1 VRRYKGDTKGTA
13 TATRC
18 DEPEPA
24 ATFRSR
30 TAGSQVE
37 SRGSAIHKYKGN
49 VQGAQLNLAATKRS
63 AAEDAAMKACVL
75 CDVGRMEVREVPQP
89 PVGTRDVLL
98 RISAVG
104 ICGTD
109 AHIFSGHA
117 NYNTDATGK
126 NIPLSVQPQI
136 LGHEIS
142 GQVAEVGGEVR
153 DLAPGDR
160 VVIDQ
165 GLSCVST
172 RRELRCEYCLSGDS
186 HQCAFY
192 TEHGITGLPGGL
204 AEFIAVP
211 ASNAVRLTTDL
222 DMKEA
227 ALSEPLGCVIH
238 SSDAVTRAQARFAI
252 GAASQERRVRHVL
265 ICGAGPSGLLHLQY
279 LRRVLGY
286 DGWLMVSEPNEM
298 KRELAKKF
306 GADVVLDPSG
316 GEMGAAVREHTQ
328 GGGVEYLIEASGQGR
343 AFAAISSVIRKQA
356 TVLLYGHGHAG
367 FGLSLLNNVMFKEPC
382 LVTPVGA
389 SGGFEKDGRP
399 STYARA
405 LRLIEQGKISV
416 APFITHRFASLGDVQ
431 GALAG
436 GMNAADYVKG
446 VVALQ

>member
-1 VRRYKGDTKGTA
+1 
-13 TATRC
+13 
-18 DEPEPA
+18 
-24 ATFRSR
+24 
-30 TAGSQVE
+30 
-37 SRGSAIHKYKGN
+37 
-49 VQGAQLNLAATKRS
+49 
-63 AAEDAAMKACVL
+63 MKACVL
-75 CDVGRMEVREVPQP
+75 CDVGRIEVREVPQP
-89 PVGTRDVLL
+89 RVGACDVLL
-98 RISAVG
+98 RIAAVG

-117 NYNTDATGK
+117 NYNTDSAGK
-126 NIPLSVQPQI
+126 NIPLSAQPQI

-153 DLAPGDR
+153 DLAVDDR
-160 VVIDQ
+160 VVMDH
-165 GLSCVST
+165 GLNCVST
-172 RRELRCEYCLSGDS
+172 NREPRCEYCLSGDS

-211 ASNAVRLTTDL
+211 ASNTVRLTADL
-222 DMKEA
+222 DMREA

-238 SSDAVTRAQARFAI
+238 SSDAVARAHARFAI
-252 GAASQERRVRHVL
+252 GGAAASPERRVRHVL
-265 ICGAGPSGLLHLQY
+265 ICGAGPSGLLFLQY

-286 DGWLMVSEPNEM
+286 DGLLMVSEPNEM
-298 KRELAKKF
+298 KRGLAKKF
-306 GADVVLDPSG
+306 GADFVLDPG
-316 GEMGAAVREHTQ
+316 DGEMGAAVREHTK

-343 AFAAISSVIRKQA
+343 AFAAISSLIRKQA

-367 FGLSLLNNVMFKEPC
+367 VELSLLNNVMFKEPC

-399 STYARA
+399 STYTRA

-416 APFITHRFASLGDVQ
+416 GPFITHRYSSLGDVQ
-431 GALAG
+431 GVLAG
-436 GMNAADYVKG
+436 GMYARDYVKG

>member
-1 VRRYKGDTKGTA
+1 
-13 TATRC
+13 
-18 DEPEPA
+18 
-24 ATFRSR
+24 
-30 TAGSQVE
+30 
-37 SRGSAIHKYKGN
+37 
-49 VQGAQLNLAATKRS
+49 
-63 AAEDAAMKACVL
+63 MKACVL
-75 CDVGRMEVREVPQP
+75 CDVGKIEVRDVAEPC
-89 PVGTRDVLL
+89 VGACDVLL

-109 AHIFSGHA
+109 AHIFGGHA
-117 NYNTDATGK
+117 NYNTDAAGK
-126 NIPLSVQPQI
+126 TVPLSVQPQI

-142 GQVAEVGGEVR
+142 GQVAEVGREVR
-153 DLAPGDR
+153 DLAVGDR

-165 GLSCVST
+165 GLNCVSA
-172 RRELRCEYCLSGDS
+172 RREPRCEYCLSGDS

-211 ASNAVRLTTDL
+211 ASNAVRLTSDL
-222 DMKEA
+222 DLREA

-238 SSDAVTRAQARFAI
+238 SSDAVARAHARFAI
-252 GAASQERRVRHVL
+252 GGAAERRVRHVL
-265 ICGAGPSGLLHLQY
+265 ICGAGPAGLLHLQY

-286 DGWLMVSEPNEM
+286 DGFVMVSEPNAM
-298 KRELAKKF
+298 KRGLAAKF
-306 GADVVLDPSG
+306 GADVVLDPSNG
-316 GEMGAAVREHTQ
+316 DLGAAVREHAN
-328 GGGVEYLIEASGQGR
+328 GGVEYLIEASGRGR
-343 AFAAISSVIRKQA
+343 AFAAISSLIRKQA

-367 FGLSLLNNVMFKEPC
+367 FELSLLNNVMFREPT

-416 APFITHRFASLGDVQ
+416 APFITHRFGSLGDVQ